1 MERYIK
7 SHPKTL
13 QGYFIHFHN
22 SSLRA
27 CCQTILFLLLESSH
41 NETGLQPVSDEGL
54 DEVKLTSHSGL
65 ADTVAEHCI
74 VEGQFSLPT
83 CSKPR
88 EENSVT

>member
-1 MERYIK
+1 M
-7 SHPKTL
+7 
-13 QGYFIHFHN
+13 
-22 SSLRA
+22 
-27 CCQTILFLLLESSH
+27 FLLLESSH
-41 NETGLQPVSDEGL
+41 NETGLQPVSDEGVDEGL

-65 ADTVAEHCI
+65 ADTMAEHCI